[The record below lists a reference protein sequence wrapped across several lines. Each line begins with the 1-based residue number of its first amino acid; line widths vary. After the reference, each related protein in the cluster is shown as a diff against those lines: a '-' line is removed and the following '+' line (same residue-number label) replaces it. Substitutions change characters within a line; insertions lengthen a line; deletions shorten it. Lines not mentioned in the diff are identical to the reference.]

1 MRTSRTSAQRAADIR
16 TRIKRNKRNAIADAR
31 RGKVRHF
38 HDLSEFMPKEKAPN
52 PEAGQ

>member
-16 TRIKRNKRNAIADAR
+16 TRIKKNMRNASSNAR

-38 HDLSEFMPKEKAPN
+38 HDLSEFMPKEHPT
-52 PEAGQ
+52 P